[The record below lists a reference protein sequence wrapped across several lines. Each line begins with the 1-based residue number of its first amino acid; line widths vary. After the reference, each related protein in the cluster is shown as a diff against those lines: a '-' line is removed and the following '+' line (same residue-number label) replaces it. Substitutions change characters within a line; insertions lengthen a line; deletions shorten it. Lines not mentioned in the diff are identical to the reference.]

1 MLPSHGNHT
10 EEDEEQDRDE
20 AAPCRGAGLGARDRG
35 GSVAAWGCR
44 EGGGGSAAAESGEQQ
59 PEGVARATRQHSE
72 AFIIFAWARPLS
84 CVIWS
89 KMDGRSKM

>member
-20 AAPCRGAGLGARDRG
+20 AAPCRGAGLGAGDRG

-44 EGGGGSAAAESGEQQ
+44 EGGAARQQRVESSSL
-59 PEGVARATRQHSE
+59 RATRQHSE

-84 CVIWS
+84 CVIWG
-89 KMDGRSKM
+89 KMDGRGKM

>member
-1 MLPSHGNHT
+1 MLPSPHGNHT

-35 GSVAAWGCR
+35 AAWRLGAAGR
-44 EGGGGSAAAESGEQQ
+44 RGGSAAAESGEQQ

-84 CVIWS
+84 CVIWG
-89 KMDGRSKM
+89 KMDGRGKM